1 METVVAW
8 WLAELPSVDESEL
21 VQFLDPDLGGAGAGE
36 EEELEEAGIQIAVV
50 VECSQENQITLRE
63 VLEDLGDIQV
73 GQTSGS
79 PWVGFTTKKRTI

>member
-1 METVVAW
+1 MQTVIAW
-8 WLAELPSVDESEL
+8 RLAELPSMDQSEL
-21 VQFLDPDLGGAGAGE
+21 MQFLDPDLGGAGAGE
-36 EEELEEAGIQIAVV
+36 EEELEETGVQVAVI

-79 PWVGFTTKKRTI
+79 PWVGFTTKKRTS

>member
-1 METVVAW
+1 MQTVVAW
-8 WLAELPSVDESEL
+8 RLAEPPAIDESEL
-21 VQFLDPDLGGAGAGE
+21 VEFLDPDLGGAGAGE
-36 EEELEEAGIQIAVV
+36 EEELEEVGVQVAVV

-73 GQTSGS
+73 GQTSGG

>member
-50 VECSQENQITLRE
+50 VECSQENQIALRE
-63 VLEDLGDIQV
+63 VLEDFGDVQN
-73 GQTSGS
+73 GETSGS
-79 PWVGFTTKKRTI
+79 AWVGFTTKKRTI